1 MNEDPGVSVMV
12 AAIRHGVAGINGDC
26 GGSMDCA
33 TCHVYLD
40 EAQSKLVPPP
50 TSHEIDLLSAVVAE
64 RRPTSRLSCQL
75 RPFDRSDELIVH
87 VPDAQ

>member
-1 MNEDPGVSVMV
+1 MV

-40 EAQSKLVPPP
+40 EAQSKLVPPQP
-50 TSHEIDLLSAVVAE
+50 VTKS
-64 RRPTSRLSCQL
+64 TCCRLSSPSEG
-75 RPFDRSDELIVH
+75 RP
-87 VPDAQ
+87 AA